1 MKNVMIKKEK
11 NINKRWGEEE
21 FMANGFILNI
31 TNPLTL
37 FLILLAVV
45 LLIFLGQEV
54 KKSVAVAIPLFAF
67 LILLVIHVAQVT
79 TLSEDLAYLASTLY
93 KCIALDFLFIL
104 ITFFSYLW
112 VDDIEAKSNNKKS
125 IDNSLDWFWREI

>member
-1 MKNVMIKKEK
+1 MFV
-11 NINKRWGEEE
+11 
-21 FMANGFILNI
+21 LNI
-31 TNPLTL
+31 ANPLTL

-67 LILLVIHVAQVT
+67 LALLIMHIVQIS
-79 TLSEDLAYLASTLY
+79 TLSEASAYLSGTLY

-104 ITFFSYLW
+104 LTFFSYLW
-112 VDDIEAKSNNKKS
+112 VDDIEAKANNKKS
-125 IDNSLDWFWREI
+125 INNSLDWFWREI

>member
-1 MKNVMIKKEK
+1 M
-11 NINKRWGEEE
+11 
-21 FMANGFILNI
+21 FILNI
-31 TNPLTL
+31 ANPITL
-37 FLILLAVV
+37 FLILLAVI

-67 LILLVIHVAQVT
+67 LVLLVIHVVQAS
-79 TLSEDLAYLASTLY
+79 TLSADLAYLASTLY

-112 VDDIEAKSNNKKS
+112 VDDIEAKANNKKS
-125 IDNSLDWFWREI
+125 IDHSLDWFWKEV